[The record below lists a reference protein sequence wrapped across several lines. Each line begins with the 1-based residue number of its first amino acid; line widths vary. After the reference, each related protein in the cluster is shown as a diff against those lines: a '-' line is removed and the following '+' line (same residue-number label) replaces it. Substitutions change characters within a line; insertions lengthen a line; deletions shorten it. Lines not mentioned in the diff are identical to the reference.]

1 MRNFYTYNIYI
12 LRFTFAFQIS
22 MRSHWFSKLE
32 DVPAQGVDEKYSHN
46 LKIESCGNVLRTSGP
61 GSSISSSPQVVLP
74 GVGDRGE
81 GVEETGYIEVCNKG
95 QVV

>member
-46 LKIESCGNVLRTSGP
+46 LKIESYLIWWECLGLRAW
-61 GSSISSSPQVVLP
+61 
-74 GVGDRGE
+74 
-81 GVEETGYIEVCNKG
+81 ETAS
-95 QVV
+95 Q